1 MTKKKT
7 TVKKTNMQ
15 CYTIIKTIH
24 IGGDVFVKWSR
35 LKMKPQDALAF
46 GKNVALTSSI
56 KNDKDAGCGC

>member
-1 MTKKKT
+1 
-7 TVKKTNMQ
+7 MQ